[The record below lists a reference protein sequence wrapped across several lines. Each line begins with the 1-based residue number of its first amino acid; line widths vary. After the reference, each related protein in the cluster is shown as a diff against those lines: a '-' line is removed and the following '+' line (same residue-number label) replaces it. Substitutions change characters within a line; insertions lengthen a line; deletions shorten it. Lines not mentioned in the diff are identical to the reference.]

1 MRNFILIVTSL
12 FLITNC
18 VSKQPTPFVLP
29 DQPLPTEERQPS
41 GFFDFLR
48 KREKKTEGGEVLMK
62 CPGCTT
68 PHAPEN
74 TIQLETEKSC
84 SADRL
89 YYQDEFKKI
98 SDVYKLKRD
107 QFPEAQFPPACVA
120 YVMRSWEAYDQE
132 QKEISECANEESM
145 PKRGKKMACVTPEY
159 AYSTYNAFVDVM
171 DCLDI
176 PQRELLPKIWNESYF
191 HVNTYGAGDDAGVGQ
206 LTNDAITEVTKKKYA
221 DMDLTEIDFYKKEM
235 AKSNKASC
243 ARILAE
249 PTATEVKSSDFS
261 VRCGLMMPASSP
273 LRNIFYTGV
282 FYRVV
287 AERIAGVYYRAGKE
301 VVRTGQG
308 FVEVNEK
315 ENTPLSGL
323 VEKYQFKEKMEA
335 LGIENPNMTYIKQVL
350 LTLAFNAGSRT
361 AVSLFD
367 DYLKAR
373 IANNRPIT
381 DLDLDFINADS
392 SQEMVLIKGPKDE
405 SEADKAARLLR
416 LEAAREVS
424 YKKPLPNFIRLMQ
437 VKGSPGYVSKVG
449 YRGTKFNK
457 EVGDNI
463 CTQPSFLQHS
473 SPPKPSQPTE

>member
-1 MRNFILIVTSL
+1 MKNFILVFTAL

-18 VSKQPTPFVLP
+18 VSKQPSPFVLP
-29 DQPLPTEERQPS
+29 NQTPNTDLREPS
-41 GFFDFLR
+41 GIFDFLR
-48 KREKKTEGGEVLMK
+48 PRPRKEGGEVLMK
-62 CPGCTT
+62 CANCTT
-68 PHAPEN
+68 PHAEEG

-84 SADRL
+84 SKDRL
-89 YYQDEFKKI
+89 YYQDEFKNI

-120 YVMRSWEAYDQE
+120 YIMRSWDAYDQE
-132 QKEISECANEESM
+132 QKEISECKNEQSM
-145 PKRGKKMACVTPEY
+145 PVRGKKLACVTSEY

-191 HVNTYGAGDDAGVGQ
+191 HVNTYGGGDDAGVGQ

-243 ARILAE
+243 QRILAE
-249 PTATEVKSSDFS
+249 PTATQVTSSDFS

-282 FYRVV
+282 FYRVI
-287 AERIAGVYYRAGKE
+287 AERMTGVYYRAGKE

-308 FVEVNEK
+308 FVEVDEK
-315 ENTPLSGL
+315 ANTPLGGL
-323 VEKYQFKEKMEA
+323 VEKYQFKEKMET
-335 LGIENPNMTYIKQVL
+335 LGIENPNMNYIKQVL
-350 LTLAFNAGSRT
+350 MTLAFNAGTRT

-373 IANNRPIT
+373 IANNMKLT
-381 DLDLDFINADS
+381 DKDLDFINADS
-392 SQEMVLIKGPKDE
+392 AAEIALIKSPKDE
-405 SEADKAARLLR
+405 DEEAKAIRLKKLD
-416 LEAAREVS
+416 AAREVS
-424 YKKPLPNFIRLMQ
+424 YMKPIANFARLMQ

-449 YRGTKFNK
+449 YRGTKLNK